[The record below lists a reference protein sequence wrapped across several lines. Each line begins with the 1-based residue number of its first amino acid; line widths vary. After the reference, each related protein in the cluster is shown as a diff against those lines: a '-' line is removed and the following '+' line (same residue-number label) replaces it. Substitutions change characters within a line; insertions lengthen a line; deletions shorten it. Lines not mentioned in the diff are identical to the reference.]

1 MIELKHVFFRRRSTR
16 PRALQNPQEI
26 TFNSIVYGFAK
37 LQFYGFGRR
46 RRSNQKF
53 ASKWEVRI
61 VTAHARKCRRTRSNI
76 FFFQLNFDIFLVRI
90 LQSGRQP
97 RSIRRTEKIFLA
109 KNHFRVL
116 CFDFRR
122 SQIVTN
128 FCHLE
133 KKYSRKNVKQLTRQ
147 DKVVEQQQ

>member
-1 MIELKHVFFRRRSTR
+1 MFFFVGVPQDPVHYKIHKKSHLIQSYMDLRSDNFMGSVGGADQIR
-16 PRALQNPQEI
+16 NSHQNE
-26 TFNSIVYGFAK
+26 K
-37 LQFYGFGRR
+37 FGLLRHTPE
-46 RRSNQKF
+46 NVDGQG
-53 ASKWEVRI
+53 RI
-61 VTAHARKCRRTRSNI
+61 L

-97 RSIRRTEKIFLA
+97 RSIRRTEKFFLA